1 MPTRVHV
8 VRCADLLQRPLDVDA
23 LSPGG
28 RRVGETLAGV
38 APPGDVD
45 PLSPQVL
52 KGRGHD
58 LHPIICQRAGV
69 LLEKEKQRERGRER
83 EWESSNKGRQE

>member
-1 MPTRVHV
+1 MSRSG
-8 VRCADLLQRPLDVDA
+8 DLLQRPLDVDA

-52 KGRGHD
+52 EGRGHD
-58 LHPIICQRAGV
+58 LHPVICQRASV
-69 LLEKEKQRERGRER
+69 LLEKEKRKPR
-83 EWESSNKGRQE
+83 